1 VTPAD
6 RIPGPGVPGT
16 IRVAAA
22 LVGLEALAFATYGVL
37 LLPDLFSDHARAG
50 GSASVFFLV
59 YAAFLA
65 VCVRQLWRLRSWT
78 RAPLV
83 LAQLIQLFVG
93 LGFWGGDTTVVA
105 VVLVAVAVVVLVALL
120 HRRSL
125 AALGTG

>member
-6 RIPGPGVPGT
+6 RPAPRAVPGT
-16 IRVAAA
+16 LRVAAVLTA
-22 LVGLEALAFATYGVL
+22 LEALAFTAYGVL
-37 LLPDLFSDHARAG
+37 LLPDLFSAHAEAG
-50 GSASVFFLV
+50 GTAAVFFLL
-59 YAAFLA
+59 YAVFLA

-93 LGFWGGDTTVVA
+93 TSFWGGQTTVVA

-120 HRRSL
+120 HPRSL
-125 AALGTG
+125 AALGAG